1 MRELLIN
8 YNHTEDNWHII
19 TQKPTSEL
27 PDFDE
32 DLLKKPTKEENMN
45 DMIKITRKQGLC
57 VYNLININLNHC
69 SSLRVL
75 DFSCFSNIA
84 KVSVAKN
91 KNCKAKVNS
100 K

>member
-1 MRELLIN
+1 MENYNGNNTLIIASFLHYVYHQTELRPLNDRMRELLIN

-45 DMIKITRKQGLC
+45 DMIKITRKQGL
-57 VYNLININLNHC
+57 
-69 SSLRVL
+69 
-75 DFSCFSNIA
+75 
-84 KVSVAKN
+84 
-91 KNCKAKVNS
+91 
-100 K
+100 

>member
-32 DLLKKPTKEENMN
+32 DLVKKPTTVSKEENME
-45 DMIKITRKQGLC
+45 DMIRIARKPGL
-57 VYNLININLNHC
+57 
-69 SSLRVL
+69 
-75 DFSCFSNIA
+75 
-84 KVSVAKN
+84 
-91 KNCKAKVNS
+91 
-100 K
+100 